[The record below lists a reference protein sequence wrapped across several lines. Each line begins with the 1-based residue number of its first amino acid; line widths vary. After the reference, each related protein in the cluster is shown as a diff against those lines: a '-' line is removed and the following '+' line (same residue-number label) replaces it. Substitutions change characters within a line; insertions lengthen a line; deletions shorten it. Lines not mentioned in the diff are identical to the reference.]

1 MAKQL
6 ILLLEYLWVI
16 AKVGKDKYIMPC
28 LLKVTA
34 IPCPLPLSVS
44 LSFPALLF
52 YFGPNGPK
60 LGVYFCL
67 LASLITDAKWELMTE
82 NNCPVQV
89 SRNQVQFRL
98 PGDDPGAI
106 TITDSFTTFFHV
118 SIDFP
123 EDMEITKTEQI
134 CERICPS
141 IREMIL
147 STIEKTS
154 HKLNYN
160 NSIPSLAFP
169 CLKHLPSDLH
179 PATIASSGLLT
190 CTLHPASVCSDLTEQ
205 LQIWLG
211 KTNQDNE
218 GNNDIVCCACIYLY

>member
-1 MAKQL
+1 MLELLSQFSSHYVPGLFMAKQL
-6 ILLLEYLWVI
+6 ILLLEYLRVI

-60 LGVYFCL
+60 LEVYFCL

-123 EDMEITKTEQI
+123 KDMEITKAEQI

-147 STIEKTS
+147 STIKKTYTNWTTTIQS
-154 HKLNYN
+154 H
-160 NSIPSLAFP
+160 P
-169 CLKHLPSDLH
+169 
-179 PATIASSGLLT
+179 
-190 CTLHPASVCSDLTEQ
+190 
-205 LQIWLG
+205 
-211 KTNQDNE
+211 
-218 GNNDIVCCACIYLY
+218 